1 MGEAGIIALHFLPS
15 QIRCEPA
22 KVAQRI
28 KGPPPVP
35 AGVLAGALT
44 VTPVVALVVH
54 ECGTLH
60 QRVCRVPHS
69 YLPSSPRRPYMRK
82 MHQYGAPK

>member
-1 MGEAGIIALHFLPS
+1 
-15 QIRCEPA
+15 
-22 KVAQRI
+22 
-28 KGPPPVP
+28 VP